1 MVPSLGRAS
10 LLAPSPLFVWDFN
23 TKATKN
29 AKKKKYYYFQIVIRA
44 TTFVAFVAFVGF
56 VLKSKGRARQM
67 AGRERRGSKAVAFGA
82 VKTRF
87 GSGRTQWPQAGEEI
101 AASVNFNAGWYKTG
115 SGAVVRSTPRRDG
128 PSGSRAEP
136 WPSFL
141 AKLSVGRRLALLS
154 AAGLPEAD
162 EIDRLQQ
169 HGWETAFAGD
179 VAEYVA
185 GEWE

>member
-29 AKKKKYYYFQIVIRA
+29 TKNGKKKKYYYFQIVISA
-44 TTFVAFVAFVGF
+44 TTFVSFVSF

-87 GSGRTQWPQAGEEI
+87 GSGRTQWPQAGAEI
-101 AASVNFNAGWYKTG
+101 C
-115 SGAVVRSTPRRDG
+115 
-128 PSGSRAEP
+128 
-136 WPSFL
+136 
-141 AKLSVGRRLALLS
+141 SVGKFQC
-154 AAGLPEAD
+154 GLVLPGLR
-162 EIDRLQQ
+162 IQ
-169 HGWETAFAGD
+169 
-179 VAEYVA
+179 
-185 GEWE
+185 